1 MSAGELNGDTA
12 FCNNETM
19 KLKPLPKVV
28 YVARSR
34 DGVLIE
40 FADGNAALYSASL
53 LAEVFSRA
61 VKLEELN
68 LDEA

>member
-1 MSAGELNGDTA
+1 
-12 FCNNETM
+12 M
-19 KLKPLPKVV
+19 KVKPLPKVV

-40 FADGNAALYSASL
+40 FADGNAAFYPASL
-53 LAEVFSRA
+53 LAELFARA
-61 VKLEELN
+61 VKLEEPN